1 MLRQLP
7 LHTKILPDKHFLY
20 FNPELDIVVRMSF
33 ILKWVTAVRRK
44 LIERYFYTIEN
55 DTAKCFHK

>member
-20 FNPELDIVVRMSF
+20 FNPELDIVVHISY

-44 LIERYFYTIEN
+44 LIELL
-55 DTAKCFHK
+55 FHFDC